1 MEKNPARSHSWA
13 RCFLIV
19 LAIVLIAYPLS
30 VGPLAM
36 LGKATG
42 NSPEFYRAIDPYFVL
57 LRKLP
62 PPVRGLLAG
71 WARLWRG
78 EPPNR

>member
-1 MEKNPARSHSWA
+1 MEKNLARSHNLP

-19 LAIVLIAYPLS
+19 LAMVLIAYPLS

-42 NSPEFYRAIDPYFVL
+42 NSAEFYRAIDPYFVP

-62 PPVRGLLAG
+62 PPVRGLLAR

-78 EPPNR
+78 EPPNQ